1 MLGKIHGIIRW
12 SVKNKIVLMKGSNVM
27 KKTCEN
33 DKCKKVFETNIAGQK
48 YCSKKCRKYVGK
60 HKELIHEDDGI
71 PIREFECRECG
82 GRVVI
87 KSEKDRRSVFCCVAH
102 ERKYWRHPERY
113 SHRETSNLGM
123 SGGMSLRSLIKRERR
138 DLL

>member
-1 MLGKIHGIIRW
+1 MRKICAN
-12 SVKNKIVLMKGSNVM
+12 S
-27 KKTCEN
+27 
-33 DKCKKVFETNIAGQK
+33 KCKKTFKPKTLRQK
-48 YCSKKCRKYVGK
+48 YCSEKCRKYVSR
-60 HKELIHEDDGI
+60 HSEPIHEDNGI
-71 PIREFECRECG
+71 PIKEFECKECG

-113 SHRETSNLGM
+113 SHRETSNRGL
-123 SGGMSLRSLIKRERR
+123 SGGMSLSSLIRRERR